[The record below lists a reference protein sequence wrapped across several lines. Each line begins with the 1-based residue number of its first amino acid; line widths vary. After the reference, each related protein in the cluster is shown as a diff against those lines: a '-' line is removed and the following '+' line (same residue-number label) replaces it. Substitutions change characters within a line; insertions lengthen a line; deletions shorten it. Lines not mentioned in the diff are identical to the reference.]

1 MVRQNKQLNHKN
13 SENYRNE
20 VVLIEF
26 NGDDQRHRQ
35 KDISR
40 TYGNEGEKEGFI
52 FRLADLPWNHFA
64 HYNKID
70 NTETVPRIRP
80 LPTGFWPAI
89 IKKKPTKMAPI
100 MALEQYF
107 FCVSL
112 SDSIVGIVI
121 FSLDFGNFKDLAIN
135 DDPPAD
141 NPQNR
146 KNGDKYS
153 FGP

>member
-1 MVRQNKQLNHKN
+1 MAMINGTAKRIYLEHMEMSGKKKVLFLDWPI
-13 SENYRNE
+13 RNG
-20 VVLIEF
+20 I
-26 NGDDQRHRQ
+26 
-35 KDISR
+35 ISPIIIKL
-40 TYGNEGEKEGFI
+40 TILK
-52 FRLADLPWNHFA
+52 
-64 HYNKID
+64 
-70 NTETVPRIRP
+70 TVPRIRP

-121 FSLDFGNFKDLAIN
+121 FFLDFGNFKDLAIN

-153 FGP
+153 FGS